1 MPFQSKA
8 QARAAFGGYLGEKM
22 KRSAKEWA
30 SKTDFSKIP
39 EKKKKKTEKSMLFLF
54 RKAINKLPILKSN
67 GSEIEDDSAK

>member
-39 EKKKKKTEKSMLFLF
+39 EKKKKKTEKSLMFFF
-54 RKAINKLPILKSN
+54 RKSIYKMPILKSDGN
-67 GSEIEDDSAK
+67 K